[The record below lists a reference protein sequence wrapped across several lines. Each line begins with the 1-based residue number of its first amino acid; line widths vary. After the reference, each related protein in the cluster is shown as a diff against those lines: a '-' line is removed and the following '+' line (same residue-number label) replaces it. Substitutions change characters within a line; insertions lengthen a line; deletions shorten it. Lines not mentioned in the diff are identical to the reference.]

1 MNAMSHPR
9 RLLPEPPDAT
19 PAAVL
24 RARGAVQRAEWDDP
38 ADTNDRARKPWQV
51 AGWRRRDPVRD
62 LFAAR
67 SLERDAADRLRR
79 DVDIASGLR
88 GAERDGV
95 GSGGGFATPTDAML
109 DAVAR
114 VRAACRALTAEEVDA
129 VSWVVV
135 EGASLESYEVRM
147 RLAHGTAE
155 KRVRGAM
162 LSLANHYQIAP
173 RRGFA
178 AFRS

>member
-1 MNAMSHPR
+1 MNAMSPPR
-9 RLLPEPPDAT
+9 HLLPEQPDAT

-24 RARGAVQRAEWDDP
+24 RERGAVQRAEWDDP
-38 ADTNDRARKPWQV
+38 ADRNDRARKPWQV
-51 AGWRRRDPVRD
+51 AGWCRRDPVRD
-62 LFAAR
+62 LFPPR
-67 SLERDAADRLRR
+67 SRERDAADRLRQ

-95 GSGGGFATPTDAML
+95 GGAGGFATPTDAML

-129 VSWVVV
+129 VSWVVI
-135 EGASLESYEVRM
+135 EGASLESYEAHVH
-147 RLAHGTAE
+147 LAHGTAE

-162 LSLANHYQIAP
+162 LSLANHYEIAP
-173 RRGFA
+173 RRGVA
-178 AFRS
+178 AFRG